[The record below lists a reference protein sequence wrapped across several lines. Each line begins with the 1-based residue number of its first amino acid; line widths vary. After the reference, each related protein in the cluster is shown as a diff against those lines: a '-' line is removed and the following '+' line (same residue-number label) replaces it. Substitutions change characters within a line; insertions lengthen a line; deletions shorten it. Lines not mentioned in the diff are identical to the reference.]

1 MKTVSENNELC
12 KTLLNNCMDVIDAG
26 HASQTLAEKN
36 LPYLN
41 APAIGPL
48 VQHALAAMLKKV
60 QEQKIS
66 IEKLVEKMCHSPAK
80 IFKIENSSFTR
91 EGSFADLVVEDSQFR
106 WTVEKD
112 NILAKF
118 G

>member
-1 MKTVSENNELC
+1 MKTVSERNELW
-12 KTLLNNCMDVIDAG
+12 KTLLNDCIYVIDTKNALDI
-26 HASQTLAEKN
+26 LAEKS

-48 VQHALAAMLKKV
+48 MQHALAAMLKKV

-66 IEKLVEKMCHSPAK
+66 IEKITEKMCHSPAK

-91 EGSFADLVVEDSQFR
+91 EGCFADLVVEDFQFR